1 MNAVAANPVHAVTDP
16 DTEDEVVTL
25 ADLLDSV
32 GTNPDPTGDYAAGRV
47 RFFASDE
54 EWRAHLES
62 QPYES
67 DSD

>member
-1 MNAVAANPVHAVTDP
+1 MAANPAQAVTDL
-16 DTEDEVVTL
+16 DAEAEIVTL
-25 ADLLDSV
+25 ADLLGSI

-47 RFFASDE
+47 RSFASDE